1 MILYECI
8 YQHDQSPSSDLV
20 TPLAIDNT
28 EPEKRELQ
36 AYVHI
41 YKNGLYLGHDHVGVT
56 SPKFQL
62 KTKIGFIDFMDFCKK
77 NRHSDVVFINPFPQ
91 IKYWSVNAWMQG
103 EFMHPGLIKIAQ
115 DLLKAAEID
124 MVINDTDRHSHRHLC
139 FCNFW
144 VGNQRFWKEFVGG
157 VLVKLND
164 FIDNNPNHN
173 SVLNAQLGTAH
184 TSQACFIPFIVERL
198 FSSWIYQ
205 RKENLSAVNYEF
217 SESDIINTYCFN
229 EFERSL
235 VRRMSPIIH
244 ELDDSIHATSIYSH
258 EQITKACS
266 EYAIYTKDYY
276 SKNLHP
282 HA

>member
-1 MILYECI
+1 
-8 YQHDQSPSSDLV
+8 
-20 TPLAIDNT
+20 
-28 EPEKRELQ
+28 
-36 AYVHI
+36 
-41 YKNGLYLGHDHVGVT
+41 
-56 SPKFQL
+56 
-62 KTKIGFIDFMDFCKK
+62 MDFCKK

-124 MVINDTDRHSHRHLC
+124 MVINDTDRHSQRHLC

-205 RKENLSAVNYEF
+205 RKDNLSAVNYEF

-235 VRRMSPIIH
+235 VRRMSSIIH